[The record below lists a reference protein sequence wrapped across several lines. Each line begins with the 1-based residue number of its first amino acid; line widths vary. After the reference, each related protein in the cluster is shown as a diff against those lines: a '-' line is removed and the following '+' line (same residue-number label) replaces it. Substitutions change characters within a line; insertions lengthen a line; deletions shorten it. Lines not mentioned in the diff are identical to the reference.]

1 LEIRKTIINGILE
14 AKEMEIIKAGE
25 NNKGMESQKNNGF
38 YNRKE
43 KRIRRRKKEIL
54 KL

>member
-1 LEIRKTIINGILE
+1 
-14 AKEMEIIKAGE
+14 
-25 NNKGMESQKNNGF
+25 MESQKNNGF

-54 KL
+54 KLWMILEMIERLKHRN